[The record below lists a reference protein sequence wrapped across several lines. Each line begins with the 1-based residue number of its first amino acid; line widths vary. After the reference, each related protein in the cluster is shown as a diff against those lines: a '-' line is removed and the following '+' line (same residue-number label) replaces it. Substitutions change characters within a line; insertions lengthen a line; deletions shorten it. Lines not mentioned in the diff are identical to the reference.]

1 MGEVVRAMNL
11 KFVTPHLEHCR
22 LLDQA
27 MAQFADMCSLGD
39 CMITRIQDLELEQS
53 SLLERPSQLVGQPV
67 QFVLVACSIAYH
79 TITHV
84 LNTTDLV
91 P

>member
-11 KFVTPHLEHCR
+11 KFVTPYLEHCR

-39 CMITRIQDLELEQS
+39 CMITRIQDLELERS
-53 SLLERPSQLVGQPV
+53 PLLERPSQLVGQPV
-67 QFVLVACSIAYH
+67 EIVLVTCSITDH

-84 LNTTDLV
+84 NNTTDLV

>member
-1 MGEVVRAMNL
+1 MNL

-39 CMITRIQDLELEQS
+39 CVITRIQDLELE
-53 SLLERPSQLVGQPV
+53 
-67 QFVLVACSIAYH
+67 
-79 TITHV
+79 
-84 LNTTDLV
+84 
-91 P
+91 